1 MGEKRKRIAVMVDYL
16 TSEYSEE
23 LLAGVS
29 KCCEENDV
37 DLLNLV
43 CGELRHHGKDASYQY
58 VSVTSLVRKNLVD
71 GVIFTSGTQMHN
83 VSLDFFINY
92 VNQFDIPATVNVSSL
107 LPGIHSVVADG
118 TKSFADLVEYLI
130 NHQKSNKILFMGV
143 NSTSAEV
150 VERTKAFYEVVE
162 KAV

>member
-43 CGELRHHGKDASYQY
+43 CG
-58 VSVTSLVRKNLVD
+58 
-71 GVIFTSGTQMHN
+71 
-83 VSLDFFINY
+83 
-92 VNQFDIPATVNVSSL
+92 
-107 LPGIHSVVADG
+107 
-118 TKSFADLVEYLI
+118 
-130 NHQKSNKILFMGV
+130 
-143 NSTSAEV
+143 
-150 VERTKAFYEVVE
+150 
-162 KAV
+162 